1 MKLLRKTGAAALALL
16 LLAAPVS
23 AGAFSDVTQETSP
36 YAQAIDALYEQ
47 GVIEGYP
54 DGTYR
59 PEQSYT
65 REEFA
70 QLLNKLLAAEQE
82 TAVEQAPF
90 PDV

>member
-1 MKLLRKTGAAALALL
+1 MKLLRKTGAAALALLL

-65 REEFA
+65 REE
-70 QLLNKLLAAEQE
+70 LSLIHI
-82 TAVEQAPF
+82 
-90 PDV
+90 